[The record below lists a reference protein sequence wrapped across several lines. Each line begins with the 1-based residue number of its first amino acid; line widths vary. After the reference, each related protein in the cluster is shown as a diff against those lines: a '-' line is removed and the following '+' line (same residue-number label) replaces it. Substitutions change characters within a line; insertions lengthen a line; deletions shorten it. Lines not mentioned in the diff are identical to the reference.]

1 MTQQYG
7 AGGGISVTL
16 AGPFGGS
23 GTGSRLT
30 ELTLSAAGWKGAIS
44 PYSQQ
49 VSVEGISVNS
59 RVDLLP
65 GPALLGM
72 LRCILTAEN
81 DTGTVTVYALGEK
94 PQQDITLQAAL
105 TEVVA

>member
-7 AGGGISVTL
+7 AGGDLRVTL

-23 GTGSRLT
+23 GAAQRLT
-30 ELTLSAAGWKGAIS
+30 QLTLYADRWKGAVS
-44 PYSQQ
+44 PYSQTL
-49 VSVEGISVNS
+49 SPEGISVNS

-65 GPALLGM
+65 DAQQLQQLHC
-72 LRCILTAEN
+72 LLTAEN
-81 DTGTVTVYALGEK
+81 DGGTVTVYAVGEK
-94 PQQDITLQAAL
+94 PAGDLTLTAAL

>member
-7 AGGGISVTL
+7 AGGEIRVTL

-23 GTGSRLT
+23 GAAQRLK
-30 ELTLSAAGWKGAIS
+30 ELTLPAGNWKGAVS
-44 PYSQQ
+44 PYSQT
-49 VSVEGISVNS
+49 VAVKGISLSS

-65 GPALLGM
+65 EAALLQQ
-72 LRCILTAEN
+72 LHCLLTAEN
-81 DTGTVTVYALGEK
+81 DGGIVTVYAIGAK
-94 PQQDITLQAAL
+94 PAGDITLQAAL